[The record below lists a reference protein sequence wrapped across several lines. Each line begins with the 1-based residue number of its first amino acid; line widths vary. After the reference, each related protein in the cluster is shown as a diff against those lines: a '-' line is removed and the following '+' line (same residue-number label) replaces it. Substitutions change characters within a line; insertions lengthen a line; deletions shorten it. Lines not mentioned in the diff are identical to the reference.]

1 MCFKNIKIMII
12 PNLIYSQSFTLF
24 SEFFVSISIFYIL
37 IVMVLITYN
46 VYGLMLQKAISEC
59 MALVLLMSCYL
70 IVNDGFNGIG
80 FCNF

>member
-1 MCFKNIKIMII
+1 MRI

-24 SEFFVSISIFYIL
+24 SESFVSISIFYIL

-70 IVNDGFNGIG
+70 IVNDDLMALDFVIFNK
-80 FCNF
+80 FNNK